1 MFFFGW
7 CELLK
12 SEVGG
17 TCRGKYTRSTRLF
30 LEGEATKQSLKARV
44 CAQAVKIR
52 VDFKE
57 DDGVGAILVGLLE
70 PIHGLLIFMQARVH
84 NGYVKRRDIL
94 LFRLLQQLAEKLV
107 RLRLVA
113 SNAKGVTKRS
123 EHWRAVMRNGGRL
136 LKFYNGRWIQA
147 LLFIRLSEDH
157 AGERKIGVHLEG
169 IAELAD
175 RLVVLTR
182 HIQTPAQAKI
192 HADGER
198 IKVARAIHLRETLGS
213 ATHGHEIERITLVGR
228 GIAGV
233 EFDGT
238 LKPVACGCPVPVIVE
253 LNGGQRRLGLGE
265 RFIQFQRF
273 ASGDSG
279 LGGYFLGGPASDDS

>member
-1 MFFFGW
+1 
-7 CELLK
+7 
-12 SEVGG
+12 
-17 TCRGKYTRSTRLF
+17 
-30 LEGEATKQSLKARV
+30 
-44 CAQAVKIR
+44 
-52 VDFKE
+52 
-57 DDGVGAILVGLLE
+57 
-70 PIHGLLIFMQARVH
+70 MQTRVH

-113 SNAKGVTKRS
+113 GNAIGVAERS
-123 EHWRAVMRNGGRL
+123 EHWRAVVRNGGGL
-136 LKFYNGRWIQA
+136 MKFRDSLGIHA
-147 LLFIRLSEDH
+147 LLFIGLSEDH

-213 ATHGHEIERITLVGR
+213 ATHGHEIE
-228 GIAGV
+228 
-233 EFDGT
+233 
-238 LKPVACGCPVPVIVE
+238 
-253 LNGGQRRLGLGE
+253 
-265 RFIQFQRF
+265 
-273 ASGDSG
+273 
-279 LGGYFLGGPASDDS
+279 